1 MKFKKTI
8 VGLAMGLGLCV
19 SLLTPAFADDETTLV
34 VMIRG
39 LDNPYHANYA
49 AGAHALGE
57 RLGLPVSVLS
67 SEGNSQKQFADLRAQ
82 IARTG
87 GNMVVNIDPNEG
99 PDVVPIAKILEDA
112 GVYWVNW
119 WNKPDEVSP
128 SSYPHW
134 VAHITFDAE
143 QQGYYNAIELFKTF
157 ETPNEGS
164 VIAVQGMLSNN
175 AAIGRFKGLQ
185 KALAENPGVELLQ
198 WEAADWD
205 TNRAYEVTKQLLAA
219 HPDVDGIWTANDN
232 MAIGAIA
239 ALKETSDAGA
249 VKVSGT
255 DGIPDAFDAIIDGT
269 LSSTEFMDSRYQSQ
283 LGLTM
288 ALAAKNGD
296 LDPSTTPAEHRAFM
310 ISGTQVNADNVE
322 TFVEE
327 VFNTM
332 PEYDLTDY
340 YAQWV
345 SAAE

>member
-1 MKFKKTI
+1 M
-8 VGLAMGLGLCV
+8 
-19 SLLTPAFADDETTLV
+19 TLS
-34 VMIRG
+34 RWG
-39 LDNPYHANYA
+39 FANYA

-99 PDVVPIAKILEDA
+99 P
-112 GVYWVNW
+112 
-119 WNKPDEVSP
+119 
-128 SSYPHW
+128 
-134 VAHITFDAE
+134 
-143 QQGYYNAIELFKTF
+143 
-157 ETPNEGS
+157 
-164 VIAVQGMLSNN
+164 VIAVQGMLANN

-219 HPDVDGIWTANDN
+219 HPDVDGIWSANDN

-239 ALKETSDAGA
+239 ALKETGNAGA

-269 LSSTEFMDSRYQSQ
+269 LSSTEFMDSWYQSQ

-288 ALAAKNGD
+288 ALAEKNGD
-296 LDPSTTPAEHRAFM
+296 LDPSTTPAEHCAFM
-310 ISGTQVNADNVE
+310 ISGTQVNARR
-322 TFVEE
+322 
-327 VFNTM
+327 
-332 PEYDLTDY
+332 
-340 YAQWV
+340 
-345 SAAE
+345 